1 MSTAGGLTLSNQGGI
16 NDENVKEKS
25 TSKTISS
32 SSTCALWGASM
43 ITTRS
48 VQISVYHG
56 VSQMEKIWVNVRNL
70 FVHDLCHFN
79 NLRSNDLFI

>member
-48 VQISVYHG
+48 VRVSVYHG
-56 VSQMEKIWVNVRNL
+56 VSQMEKFGYMFEICSRMVCNTEL
-70 FVHDLCHFN
+70 T
-79 NLRSNDLFI
+79 